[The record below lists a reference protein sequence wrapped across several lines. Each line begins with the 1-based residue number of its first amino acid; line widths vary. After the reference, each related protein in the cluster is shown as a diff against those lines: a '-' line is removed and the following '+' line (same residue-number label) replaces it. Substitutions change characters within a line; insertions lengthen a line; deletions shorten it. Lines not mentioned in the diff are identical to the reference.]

1 MPDSPAALALSLA
14 ALQPADRV
22 LLLVPGRTGASIA
35 SELLPHVKQAVLLDS
50 SVERLQAAAA
60 ARVRGQ
66 AARLPFLRHSFD
78 TILSFEALYCIRPPW
93 TILAEFHRVLRPEGK
108 LVLLEPARHG
118 VFSALRD
125 KVAGPGKRVFDLD
138 EVRRRLLR
146 ADYQVQK
153 IEGPLPLAGM
163 PFPAWCVL
171 AAKTEFAAE
180 PAPSFHTA
188 KELLEKRKHRAPNA
202 ASPASESD
210 TELPEA

>member
-125 KVAGPGKRVFDLD
+125 KVAGPGKRVFD
-138 EVRRRLLR
+138 
-146 ADYQVQK
+146 YQVQK